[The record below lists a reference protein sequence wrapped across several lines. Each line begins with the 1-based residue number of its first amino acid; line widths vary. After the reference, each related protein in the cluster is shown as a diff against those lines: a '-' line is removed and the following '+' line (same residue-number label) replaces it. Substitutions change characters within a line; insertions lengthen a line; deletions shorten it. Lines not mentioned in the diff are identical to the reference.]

1 MKKQTKQDTPKN
13 EAIITAIPHSKLKVS
28 DLNPRKQKRDER
40 ELLELAESIAAK
52 GVLHNL
58 TARPKGAGY
67 EIAIGEG
74 RYLAVAYLIKE
85 KRLPKDYP
93 MPVCVKELSDLDMLE
108 LATSE
113 NIQRSDMHP
122 ADEAQAFNDMMNLG
136 SDVDSIALKMGMSSK
151 TVMQRL
157 AIATKLTDKV
167 KKALLENRVSL
178 VQAQQLTVASEE
190 TQDEILKHILNDK
203 WGHWSAEDIK
213 EHLKETQMPVSNAI
227 FKKDSYKGELSN
239 NLFDDSQ
246 KSYFIDS
253 AQAKRLQL
261 EAIEQKREELSR
273 VWSWVEVLNEDD
285 YNKWDYEKA
294 EVVNPQEQG
303 TLIVYQPDTMKV
315 SIKEGLLKRSQT
327 SSTSSS
333 SSEKKPTPPYTK
345 ALLEQCHFIKT
356 RALQT
361 ELSKHHRLCLII
373 NIMGLLGSSEVKLKT
388 DLPRWKEFETAAIAQ
403 GSDEYVKA
411 FKKLYG
417 KDSVETY
424 PLRLDFYGKDETKL
438 FKYLQ
443 KLEDAK
449 LQQLFN
455 ILTATVMGSWFAYDP
470 QPGNAKLAVALAT
483 CLELDMQHHFNLD
496 EEFLKGYRKPGLI
509 EILKEL
515 GFTQDFSTIQ
525 AKELRAFILK
535 ETKGKNYLPKLVQF
549 FEADQRQLLDNEED
563 EDDNEGLE
571 AA

>member
-1 MKKQTKQDTPKN
+1 MKKTDGTQSN
-13 EAIITAIPHSKLKVS
+13 EAIITAIPHSKLKPS

-40 ELLELAESIAAK
+40 ALLELAESIAAK

-74 RYLAVAYLIKE
+74 RYLAVALLIKE

-122 ADEAQAFNDMMNLG
+122 ADEAQAFNDMMKLG

-151 TVMQRL
+151 TVAQRL

-167 KKALLENRVSL
+167 KQALLEDNISL
-178 VQAQQLTVASEE
+178 AQAQQLTAASFE
-190 TQDEILKHILNDK
+190 TQDDVLHLIVTDT
-203 WGHWSAEDIK
+203 WGDSWSADDIK
-213 EHLKETQMPVSNAI
+213 QYLKETQMLQSNAI
-227 FKKDSYKGELSN
+227 FKKDKYQGELSN

-246 KSYFIDS
+246 KTFFVDS
-253 AQAKRLQL
+253 EQAKRLQL
-261 EAIEQKREELSR
+261 GAIEQRREKLSK
-273 VWSWVEVLNEDD
+273 VWSWVEVLTERD
-285 YNKWDYEKA
+285 YRAWDYDESKA
-294 EVVNPQEQG
+294 PNPQEQG
-303 TLIVYQPDTMKV
+303 VVITYHPETMKV
-315 SIKEGLLKRSQT
+315 RIHEGLVKRKSTT
-327 SSTSSS
+327 SASSS
-333 SSEKKPTPPYTK
+333 STEKKPVPPYTK
-345 ALLEQCHFIKT
+345 ALLEQGHFIKT
-356 RALQT
+356 KALQT
-361 ELSKHHRLCLII
+361 ELSKHHRLCII
-373 NIMGLLGSSEVKLKT
+373 VNIMGLLGSSEVKLKT
-388 DLPRWKEFETAAIAQ
+388 DLPRWKDFATPAIVQ

-424 PLRLDFYGKDETKL
+424 PLQVDFYNKDESKL

-443 KLEDAK
+443 ELEDEK
-449 LQQLFN
+449 LQTLFN
-455 ILTATVMGSWFAYDP
+455 LLTATLMGSWFAYDP
-470 QPGNAKLAVALAT
+470 QPGNAKLAVALAK
-483 CLELDMQHHFNLD
+483 CLELDMQKHFALND
-496 EEFLKGYRKPGLI
+496 EFLKGYRKTGLAQM
-509 EILKEL
+509 LNEL
-515 GFTQDFSTIQ
+515 GFTQDYSGLGAT
-525 AKELRAFILK
+525 ELRAFILK

-549 FEADQRQLLDNEED
+549 FEAEERHLLDD
-563 EDDNEGLE
+563 EDDEDDDDALE